1 MRIAWAS
8 SHVSGRA
15 DQGCDQGAH
24 TPSRSVEA
32 GASRP
37 SEEALSSPWGLPHP
51 LPYQERACIL
61 RTVYSIR
68 REEGG
73 DCLFESLAFAWI
85 VGEMA
90 LFGRRGDSLKIV
102 DRLSVLVNDPDL
114 QVRLE
119 AVHALGK
126 IGGEVATSAL
136 IEVLAAPAT
145 SAEMKAKALHASKWW
160 SRSDRASFIK
170 RIDPIVKTYTAR
182 LRREIMQQ
190 PGLSAGPLSE
200 SIVLEE
206 DMLSALLLMQDSGS
220 FRCLIYARCR
230 TALPVNCLCSK
241 RCATSPISCQEASAS
256 MDVCSCRSATS
267 CASQARSSDRGRLSN
282 SAYIFSA

>member
-1 MRIAWAS
+1 MAF
-8 SHVSGRA
+8 
-15 DQGCDQGAH
+15 
-24 TPSRSVEA
+24 PF
-32 GASRP
+32 
-37 SEEALSSPWGLPHP
+37 LNLPT
-51 LPYQERACIL
+51 QERACIL

-145 SAEMKAKALHASKWW
+145 FAEMKAKALHASKWW

-190 PGLSAGPLSE
+190 PGLSAGPLVFEHCSGGRYAL
-200 SIVLEE
+200 SIDTHARFWQLQM
-206 DMLSALLLMQDSGS
+206 DYLGQI
-220 FRCLIYARCR
+220 FRSR
-230 TALPVNCLCSK
+230 TTIKFCIHIQCV
-241 RCATSPISCQEASAS
+241 EG
-256 MDVCSCRSATS
+256 
-267 CASQARSSDRGRLSN
+267 RSSCTDESAEIYCGRR
-282 SAYIFSA
+282 